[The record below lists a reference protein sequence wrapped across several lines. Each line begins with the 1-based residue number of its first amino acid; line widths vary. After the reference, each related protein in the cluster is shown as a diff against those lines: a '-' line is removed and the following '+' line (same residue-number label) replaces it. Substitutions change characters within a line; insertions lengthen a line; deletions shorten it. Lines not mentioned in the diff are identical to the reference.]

1 MSRKKIKIDDKNNM
15 IDPLLPLRQT
25 KFHDKYLEKWNK
37 YALLKHDFLSI
48 IHNGSYKPFK

>member
-25 KFHDKYLEKWNK
+25 KFHDNNEISMSFYE
-37 YALLKHDFLSI
+37 ARLLNNHT
-48 IHNGSYKPFK
+48 